1 MCTWIRSFLSRCVTL
16 DNFILPAPAFDN
28 FTAPKSL
35 LPLQESW
42 KVKGAVSPLGARLCS
57 CKLPTGKPPEYQY
70 LDSGFRQVCA
80 HGQPLSHHHIWVVS
94 LLEGLLQGLQLLGS
108 EGRATP
114 PLFAVLGSITCLQN
128 DVLKCTAV
136 GRQGKWPI

>member
-1 MCTWIRSFLSRCVTL
+1 MCERIRSFLSRCVAL
-16 DNFILPAPAFDN
+16 DNFILPAPTFDN

-35 LPLQESW
+35 FLMEESLKEPSALWEPLYVLLNIPS
-42 KVKGAVSPLGARLCS
+42 
-57 CKLPTGKPPEYQY
+57 GKAIQCQY

-80 HGQPLSHHHIWVVS
+80 HGQPLPHHHVWVVS
-94 LLEGLLQGLQLLGS
+94 LLEGLLQGLQLLGGES
-108 EGRATP
+108 RATS

-136 GRQGKWPI
+136 GRQEEWPI

>member
-1 MCTWIRSFLSRCVTL
+1 MILSSPPPPLTTSLPQNLWFHWKNPERSRELSALWEPHYV
-16 DNFILPAPAFDN
+16 
-28 FTAPKSL
+28 L
-35 LPLQESW
+35 LNIPT
-42 KVKGAVSPLGARLCS
+42 R
-57 CKLPTGKPPEYQY
+57 KLTKYQY

-94 LLEGLLQGLQLLGS
+94 LLEGLLQRLQLLGG
-108 EGRATP
+108 EGRATS

-136 GRQGKWPI
+136 GRQEKWPI